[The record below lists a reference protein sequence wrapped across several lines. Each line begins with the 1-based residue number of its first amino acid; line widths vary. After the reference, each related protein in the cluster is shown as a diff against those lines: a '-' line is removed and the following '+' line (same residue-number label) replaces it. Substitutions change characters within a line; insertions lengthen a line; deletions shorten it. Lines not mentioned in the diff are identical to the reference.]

1 MQKKTVYLAGKITGD
16 RSTAQNSMKRRR
28 SWRKA
33 ALLSSIPALLPSEGF
48 TWEAYMRMAGA
59 MLNECAEVCFLP
71 DWTESRGA
79 KYEFGEAVAQKK
91 PFFFFNDWE
100 AKQNAEK

>member
-1 MQKKTVYLAGKITGD
+1 MQKKTVY
-16 RSTAQNSMKRRR
+16 
-28 SWRKA
+28 
-33 ALLSSIPALLPSEGF
+33 
-48 TWEAYMRMAGA
+48 
-59 MLNECAEVCFLP
+59 LP